1 MGWAARHRRA
11 RHASPEPIAQARG
24 RCECPHCGRV
34 PPRKRLMVDMDANR
48 PCDDGADA
56 GTGAHN
62 ARPRID
68 DGADAGT
75 GAHNLDDAHTDTDR

>member
-1 MGWAARHRRA
+1 
-11 RHASPEPIAQARG
+11 
-24 RCECPHCGRV
+24 
-34 PPRKRLMVDMDANR
+34 MVDMDANR
-48 PCDDGADA
+48 PCHDGADA

>member
-1 MGWAARHRRA
+1 
-11 RHASPEPIAQARG
+11 
-24 RCECPHCGRV
+24 
-34 PPRKRLMVDMDANR
+34 MVDMDANR
-48 PCDDGADA
+48 PCHDGADS
-56 GTGAHN
+56 GTDAHN

>member
-1 MGWAARHRRA
+1 
-11 RHASPEPIAQARG
+11 
-24 RCECPHCGRV
+24 
-34 PPRKRLMVDMDANR
+34 MVDMDTNH
-48 PCDDGADA
+48 PCHDGANA